1 MKMKVGLSVKGGD
14 VTGKIG
20 NFHLFS
26 ELLVHI
32 LFGRRVEESK
42 GHLNYGPDSGYAS
55 GLHVIFLAELSER
68 LSDFLV
74 IVYAYDIFPTCFNVF
89 IPKD

>member
-42 GHLNYGPDSGYAS
+42 GHLIYGPDSGYAS
-55 GLHVIFLAELSER
+55 GLHRQVLFTIGLVLFTFIMVINFALTNLLKQEE
-68 LSDFLV
+68 D
-74 IVYAYDIFPTCFNVF
+74 
-89 IPKD
+89 